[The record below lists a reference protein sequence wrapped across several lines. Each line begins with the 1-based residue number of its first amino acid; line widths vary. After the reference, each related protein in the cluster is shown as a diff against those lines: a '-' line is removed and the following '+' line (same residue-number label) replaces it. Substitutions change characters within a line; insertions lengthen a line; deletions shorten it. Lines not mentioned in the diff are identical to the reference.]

1 MEEERRKEVEEGGG
15 GRRWRR
21 GEKRKEM
28 EGGGEEERDGGGEK
42 EVEEGREGLEAHVVV
57 GTQVNFNRFDDWS
70 TDLECL
76 HYLVKLAV
84 VQVPWTKDVFLHIPA
99 QFPW

>member
-1 MEEERRKEVEEGGG
+1 MEEGGG

-21 GEKRKEM
+21 GE
-28 EGGGEEERDGGGEK
+28 
-42 EVEEGREGLEAHVVV
+42 GLEAHVVV
-57 GTQVNFNRFDDWS
+57 GTQANFNRFDDWS

>member
-1 MEEERRKEVEEGGG
+1 
-15 GRRWRR
+15 
-21 GEKRKEM
+21 M
-28 EGGGEEERDGGGEK
+28 EGGREEERDGGGE
-42 EVEEGREGLEAHVVV
+42 EVEEGGGGEGLEAHVVV
-57 GTQVNFNRFDDWS
+57 GTQANFNRFDDWS

-99 QFPW
+99 

>member
-1 MEEERRKEVEEGGG
+1 MEEGGG

-21 GEKRKEM
+21 GE
-28 EGGGEEERDGGGEK
+28 
-42 EVEEGREGLEAHVVV
+42 GLEAHVYIVV
-57 GTQVNFNRFDDWS
+57 GTQANFNRFDDWS